1 MKKLTL
7 FFVLAMLLIAF
18 NVSAAKFT
26 ETLWVKTT
34 VNSYG
39 VKYNVWT
46 HTSAVTVADSM
57 CYTAVTPLG
66 LDTSKE
72 WEVIFNADVVTIDG
86 ATLPVW
92 IVGGWSEDSDF
103 GYLTDPSI
111 DCEFS
116 FTDMAVLKTLEADV
130 KATIGVV
137 SIKPD
142 MTTADVTDTVVN
154 LEKLP
159 YYGFYYL
166 GTTTFSGSVSVVTI
180 IIQKSTGY

>member
-1 MKKLTL
+1 M
-7 FFVLAMLLIAF
+7 AMLLIAF
-18 NVSAAKFT
+18 SLQAANFT

-103 GYLTDPSI
+103 GYLTDDSI
-111 DCEFS
+111 D